1 MDNLKSVIRNKVS
14 RRRFITGVSAG
25 MGAAAA
31 VSLAAGCGGGN
42 STTTAPT
49 TAPTTS
55 SPSGGG
61 VTDADILNF
70 ALNLEYLEAEFYL
83 AATTGSGLAT
93 ADIGTAPG
101 TVTGGAAV
109 PWQTYAIRQYA
120 MEIAQQEMQHVQDLR
135 ALITEIGGTPVDRP
149 TIDFTNA
156 FNAAAAAAMI
166 PGGVFNPFDNENDF
180 VLGSFV
186 FEDVGVTAYHG
197 AGTLITDKTKVL
209 PAAGGIQAVEAYHAA
224 TIRSLLVGFGGA
236 YVTNANLISTLR
248 GAASAVVTGGTGA
261 AETMVSASTIVA
273 ADSNS
278 IAYDRNTD
286 QVLHIV
292 YLNATAGV
300 VKSGGFYPNGM
311 NGTISATAS

>member
-1 MDNLKSVIRNKVS
+1 MDNLKSVMQNRVS

-42 STTTAPT
+42 SSTTAPT
-49 TAPTTS
+49 TAPTTAA
-55 SPSGGG
+55 PSG
-61 VTDADILNF
+61 VTDVDILNF

-83 AATTGSGLAT
+83 LGTTGSGLQT
-93 ADIGTAPG
+93 ADIGTSPG
-101 TVTGGAAV
+101 TVTGGAMV
-109 PWQTYAIRQYA
+109 PFQTPAIQQYA
-120 MEIAQQEMQHVQDLR
+120 NEIALQEQQHVQDIR
-135 ALITEIGGTPVDRP
+135 SLITTLGGTPVDRP
-149 TIDFTNA
+149 TLDFTNA
-156 FNAAAAAAMI
+156 FNAAASAAGI
-166 PGGVFNPFDNENDF
+166 GSTFNPFDNEDDF
-180 VLGSFV
+180 ILGSFV

-197 AGTLITDKTKVL
+197 AGTLIQNKTQVL

-224 TIRSLLVGFGGA
+224 TIRTLLVGLGGA
-236 YVTNANLISTLR
+236 YVTNANLISNLR
-248 GAASAVVTGGTGA
+248 GAASAVVVGGTGA
-261 AETMVSASTIVA
+261 AETTVSASTIVA

-292 YLNATAGV
+292 YLSATAGV

-311 NGTISATAS
+311 NGTITATAS

>member
-14 RRRFITGVSAG
+14 RRKFITGVSAG

-31 VSLAAGCGGGN
+31 VSLAAGCGGGSS
-42 STTTAPT
+42 STSAPT

-55 SPSGGG
+55 SPSSG

-93 ADIGTAPG
+93 ADIGTSPG
-101 TVTGGAAV
+101 TVTGGTMV
-109 PWQTYAIRQYA
+109 SFKTDAIRQYA
-120 MEIAQQEMQHVQDLR
+120 NEIALQEMQHVQDLR
-135 ALITEIGGTPVDRP
+135 ALITKIGGTPVDRP
-149 TIDFTNA
+149 AIDFTNA
-156 FNAAAAAAMI
+156 FNAAAMAATI
-166 PGGVFNPFDNENDF
+166 GSTFNPFDNENDF
-180 VLGSFV
+180 ILGSFV

-197 AGTLITDKTKVL
+197 AGTLITDKTNVL

-224 TIRSLLVGFGGA
+224 TIRTLLVGLGGA
-236 YVTNANLISTLR
+236 YVTNANLISGLR

-261 AETMVSASTIVA
+261 AETTVSASTIVA
-273 ADSNS
+273 ADQNS